1 MPSAVAVLLVLGVS
15 RPASALRV
23 DPLNACGRTA
33 SRWARTASQASQ
45 SALLATLCSATLLTT
60 APPVQALPPTIDEAI
75 VEATEASYPII
86 KALDAQ
92 AFPPFAAQVG
102 KILLDIDQPK
112 LGKAIELGIDIFNSV
127 PADTVTTFKGAVK
140 SAFSDQNT
148 ATCTLV
154 PLPPTSTVD
163 RFKAIAS
170 ANVDPAKLKTFGA
183 SWTPVI
189 NSLSKTDAGICLPP
203 VATLDELSLAQADVG
218 RAFGRPE
225 LKRFFD
231 YTAPLLKGEARLTDE
246 TLSLLV
252 AAKAQAAD
260 ATTQQRLEFQKA
272 TKKLE
277 AASKREINKNLRA
290 RDQAEVAAKAA
301 AKKAEVAAKA
311 AATS

>member
-1 MPSAVAVLLVLGVS
+1 MPSAAILLALGVAS
-15 RPASALRV
+15 PALALRL
-23 DPLNACGRTA
+23 DPLKACGRAASSLASTA
-33 SRWARTASQASQ
+33 SHAS
-45 SALLATLCSATLLTT
+45 LATLCSAALLTA
-60 APPVQALPPTIDEAI
+60 APPAQALPPTIEEAI

-112 LGKAIELGIDIFNSV
+112 LGKAMELGIDIFNSV
-127 PADTVTTFKGAVK
+127 PADTVTTFNGAVK
-140 SAFSDQNT
+140 SAFADQKT
-148 ATCTLV
+148 ATCNLV

-163 RFKAIAS
+163 RFKAVAS
-170 ANVDPAKLKTFGA
+170 TNVDPAKLKAFGA

-189 NSLSKTDAGICLPP
+189 NSLSKTDTGICLPP
-203 VATLDELSLAQADVG
+203 VAKLDELSLAQADVG

-231 YTAPLLKGEARLTDE
+231 YSGPLLKGEARLTDE

-260 ATTQQRLEFQKA
+260 ATTQQRLDFQKA

-290 RDQAEVAAKAA
+290 RDQAEVQAKAA
-301 AKKAEVAAKA
+301 AKKAEAAARVAAA
-311 AATS
+311 A